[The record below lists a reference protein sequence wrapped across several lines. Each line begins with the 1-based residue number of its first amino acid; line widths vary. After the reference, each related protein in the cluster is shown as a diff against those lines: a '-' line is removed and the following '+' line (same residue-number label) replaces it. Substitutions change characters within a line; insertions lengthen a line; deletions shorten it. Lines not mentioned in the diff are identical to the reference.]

1 MNIVSLYISFFMYI
15 LLSNNSGLFSYSTSV
30 DKNGNILLLKD
41 MKAGNSKE
49 TLKNELINKIKKK
62 ANHIRMLYNVLNEKN
77 ISKPIYIFIND
88 QNEKKKQFLKDL
100 YLLGKLDSLQGF
112 NTPMSKYYI
121 SLKNKTMSYS
131 MLLGDKI
138 NNERKYINGLSADD
152 KETYVKDKINEYESL
167 RVSVNQMSSNIDK
180 KFKSVE
186 ELMTFLKN

>member
-1 MNIVSLYISFFMYI
+1 MNILSLYISFFVFI
-15 LLSNNSGLFSYSTSV
+15 LLSNNSGMFSCSTSV
-30 DKNGNILLLKD
+30 GKNGNILLLKD

-112 NTPMSKYYI
+112 NTPISKYYI

-138 NNERKYINGLSADD
+138 NNERKYINGLSAED
-152 KETYVKDKINEYESL
+152 KETYG
-167 RVSVNQMSSNIDK
+167 NI
-180 KFKSVE
+180 
-186 ELMTFLKN
+186 

>member
-1 MNIVSLYISFFMYI
+1 MNILSLYISFFMFI
-15 LLSNNSGLFSYSTSV
+15 LLSNNYGVFSSSTSV

-41 MKAGNSKE
+41 MKPGNSKE

-77 ISKPIYIFIND
+77 INKPIYIFITD

-112 NTPMSKYYI
+112 NTPISKYYI
-121 SLKNKTMSYS
+121 SLKNKTISYS

-138 NNERKYINGLSADD
+138 NNERKYINGLSVED
-152 KETYVKDKINEYESL
+152 KETYVKDKIDEYENL

-180 KFKSVE
+180 KFKSIE
-186 ELMTFLKN
+186 ELMAFLKN

>member
-1 MNIVSLYISFFMYI
+1 MNILSLYISFFVFI
-15 LLSNNSGLFSYSTSV
+15 LLSNNSGMFSCSTSV
-30 DKNGNILLLKD
+30 GKNGNILLLKD

-112 NTPMSKYYI
+112 NTPISKYYI

-138 NNERKYINGLSADD
+138 NNERKYINGLSAED
-152 KETYVKDKINEYESL
+152 KETYVKDKINEYENL

-180 KFKSVE
+180 KFQSVE

>member
-1 MNIVSLYISFFMYI
+1 MNILSLYISFFMFI
-15 LLSNNSGLFSYSTSV
+15 LLSNNYGVFSSSTSV

-41 MKAGNSKE
+41 MKPGNSKE

-77 ISKPIYIFIND
+77 INKPIYIFIND

-112 NTPMSKYYI
+112 NTPISKYYI
-121 SLKNKTMSYS
+121 SLKNKTISYS

-138 NNERKYINGLSADD
+138 NNERKYINGLSVED
-152 KETYVKDKINEYESL
+152 KETYVKGKIDEYENL

-180 KFKSVE
+180 KFKSIE
-186 ELMTFLKN
+186 ELMAFLKN

>member
-1 MNIVSLYISFFMYI
+1 MNILSLYISFFMFM
-15 LLSNNSGLFSYSTSV
+15 LLSNNSGMFSCSTSV
-30 DKNGNILLLKD
+30 GKNGNILLLKD
-41 MKAGNSKE
+41 MKTGNSKE

-112 NTPMSKYYI
+112 NTPISKYYI

-138 NNERKYINGLSADD
+138 NNERKYINGLNAED
-152 KETYVKDKINEYESL
+152 KETYVKGKIDEYENL
-167 RVSVNQMSSNIDK
+167 RASVNQMSSNIDK
-180 KFKSVE
+180 KFKSIE
-186 ELMTFLKN
+186 ELMAFLKN